1 MIKRV
6 AGCRHV
12 RGSIAVPGDKAIT
25 HRAYFFNAMSAGEAS
40 ITGFSRGDD
49 CQSTLQC
56 LRALGVPVDQRSDT
70 VTIQGVGVTG
80 FKRPSGPLDVGNSG
94 TTIRFLSGLL
104 ATQQFKSIITGDESL
119 RRRPMD
125 RVIAPLSLMGAQI
138 EGSEGGKPPIR
149 IRAGDLSGIEYEL
162 PVASAQVKTAL
173 LIAGCNAEGVT
184 TVVEPVPSR
193 NHTELLL
200 GSMGANI
207 ECTAKRISI
216 QRGALKPRDLS
227 VPGDISSAAYWIV
240 LGVIHPD
247 AEVTLM
253 NVGLNPTRTGML
265 DALLSMGADV
275 AVENVH
281 ETGGEMVGNVCA
293 RSSHLKGTVFEGELI
308 PRMIDELPLIALA
321 ATLAEGSSEI
331 RDAAELRVKESDRIA
346 TTSSELRKF
355 GVRIEEQPD
364 GLRIEGGAKLRGVE
378 CQAHGDHRIAMM
390 LAIAALVAEGETK
403 IAGAEV
409 ADVSYP
415 EFWADLDGVSRNFGL

>member
-12 RGSIAVPGDKAIT
+12 RGSITVPGDKAIT
-25 HRAYFFNAMSAGEAS
+25 HRAYFFNAMAAGEAS

-56 LRALGVPVDQRSDT
+56 LRALGVSVDERSDS
-70 VTIQGVGVTG
+70 VTIRGVGVKG

-104 ATQQFKSIITGDESL
+104 ATQQFKSTITGDESL

-149 IRAGDLSGIEYEL
+149 VGASELTGIEYEL

-207 ECTAKRISI
+207 ECSAKRISI
-216 QRGALKPRDLS
+216 QRSVLNPQDLA

-247 AEVTLM
+247 AEVTLLD
-253 NVGLNPTRTGML
+253 VGLNPTRTGIL

-275 AVENVH
+275 AVENMH
-281 ETGGEMVGNVCA
+281 EVGGEIVGNVRA
-293 RSSHLKGTVFEGELI
+293 RSSQLKGAVFEGELI

-321 ATLAEGSSEI
+321 ATLAQGSSEI
-331 RDAAELRVKESDRIA
+331 RDAAELRVKESDRIV
-346 TTSSELRKF
+346 TTSSELRRL
-355 GVRIEEQPD
+355 GARIEEKPD
-364 GLRIEGGAKLRGVE
+364 GLCIEGGAKLRGVE
-378 CQAHGDHRIAMM
+378 CRAHGDHRIAMM
-390 LAIAALVAEGETK
+390 LAIAALVAQGETK
-403 IAGAEV
+403 ISDAEA

-415 EFWADLDGVSRNFGL
+415 EFWSDLDGLAQDFGF